1 MSIADLKYLVYEEP
15 VATVPLLTV
24 LYSCSCTQDR
34 DMARKLHEEA
44 GLAFFE
50 CYVNTPLAICES
62 RDPKGLYKKVR
73 RGEIKGF
80 TGIDQSYE
88 EPLNCELVIKSGEM
102 SVDECVQSVIS
113 LLQQRVCRRVS
124 VQGGPKNETSL
135 VRPTA
140 ATVQNKIKWI
150 SLKCSWS

>member
-1 MSIADLKYLVYEEP
+1 V
-15 VATVPLLTV
+15 
-24 LYSCSCTQDR
+24 
-34 DMARKLHEEA
+34 ARKLHEEA

-50 CYVNTPLAICES
+50 CYVNTPLEICES

-88 EPLNCELVIKSGEM
+88 EPLNSELVIKSGEM

-113 LLQQRVCRRVS
+113 LLQRRVS
-124 VQGGPKNETSL
+124 LSVCLGSKLMLYCITRS
-135 VRPTA
+135 
-140 ATVQNKIKWI
+140 
-150 SLKCSWS
+150 